1 MERRLSSYT
10 GCLLGLAVGDGLGHG
25 PERING
31 FLPVS
36 SYTQQAA
43 YACNGLLVGLTRGQL
58 TGTMAPPVR
67 YIGRALTEWARR
79 QLWRQEGGGICW
91 ISRSPRLDYRR
102 CAEPELLDLLA
113 AGELGTMED
122 HCAALPGAGALMT
135 APAAALFYDPARLR
149 RREIHRLGAEAAALT
164 HGDPAAFLSAAALAH
179 ILSRILY
186 DGQED
191 LEQLTREAGAVLLS
205 RFGREYHAVRR
216 VRTALKQARHLAK
229 TADRVEALSRLAG
242 PRAHQALA
250 SALYICLT
258 GSGGLEAMLP
268 TAAEVSPGCGAAAGA
283 ILGALYGE
291 ETIPERWLEELE
303 CAAVLRELAGDLFG
317 GCPMMLGSRIFDI
330 EWDEKYNVTEL

>member
-25 PERING
+25 PERVNG

-67 YIGRALTEWARR
+67 YIGLALSEWARK
-79 QLWRQEGGGICW
+79 QLWRQGDRTFCW

-122 HCAALPGAGALMT
+122 HAGTLPGAGALMT

-149 RREIHRLGAEAAALT
+149 RKEIHRLGAEAAALT
-164 HGDPAAFLSAAALAH
+164 HGVPAAFLSAAALAH
-179 ILSRILY
+179 ILSRIVF

-205 RFGREYHAVRR
+205 RFGREYHAARQVRS
-216 VRTALKQARHLAK
+216 ALKQARHLAK
-229 TADRVEALSRLAG
+229 TADRVEALSRRAG
-242 PRAHQALA
+242 PRAHQVLA

-258 GSGGLEAMLP
+258 GAGSPESMLR

-283 ILGALYGE
+283 VLGALHGAE
-291 ETIPERWLEELE
+291 AIPEAWLEELE

-330 EWDEKYNVTEL
+330 EWDEKYNVAEL